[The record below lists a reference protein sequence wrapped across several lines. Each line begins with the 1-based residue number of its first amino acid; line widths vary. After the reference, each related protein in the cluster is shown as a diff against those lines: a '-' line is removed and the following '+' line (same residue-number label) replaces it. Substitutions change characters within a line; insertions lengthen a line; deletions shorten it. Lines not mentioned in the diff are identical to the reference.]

1 MYTEMKNMRKNLD
14 SDVVYI
20 ARIINPHTNEEHLLK
35 NAINEVVAF
44 KDRDDAIA
52 AARLRIRKRFLVEYF
67 EIYQYPLWMVKEWRM
82 PIQIRYRAPKEKGR
96 GNA

>member
-20 ARIINPHTNEEHLLK
+20 ARIINPHTNEDHLLK

-52 AARLRIRKRFLVEYF
+52 TCHQLFNDGYSKI
-67 EIYQYPLWMVKEWRM
+67 PC
-82 PIQIRYRAPKEKGR
+82 
-96 GNA
+96 

>member
-1 MYTEMKNMRKNLD
+1 MKDMRKNLD

-20 ARIINPHTNEEHLLK
+20 ARIINPHINEDYLLK

-52 AARLRIRKRFLVEYF
+52 AARLRIRKRFFVEYF
-67 EIYQYPLWMVKEWRM
+67 EIYQYPLWMVKRWRV
-82 PIQIRYRAPKEKGR
+82 PIQIRYRAPKEKGG

>member
-1 MYTEMKNMRKNLD
+1 MRKNLD

-20 ARIINPHTNEEHLLK
+20 ARIINPHINEDYLLK

-44 KDRDDAIA
+44 KDRDDAIV

-67 EIYQYPLWMVKEWRM
+67 EIYQYSLWMVKEWRM
-82 PIQIRYRAPKEKGR
+82 PIQIRYRAPKEKGG